1 MSELVNLIWL
11 LLVVFVFHDLEEIIT
26 VEGWLAQKREQV
38 LRALPSWLQ
47 KFVEPSLAM
56 NTAQFA
62 VAVTCVFAVLAA
74 AVVLAAATLPLGT
87 YLPFFLV
94 CLHVMFLH
102 VFTHIGHTIA
112 LRTYTPGVVTAVV
125 LVLPYSVYTY
135 VCLFEAGVLT
145 WPLVWSTL
153 PFCLLAVPILYA
165 AHWLGQAAG
174 GLVSRG

>member
-1 MSELVNLIWL
+1 MSEFVNLIWL

-26 VEGWLAQKREQV
+26 VERWLGQKRAQV
-38 LRALPSWLQ
+38 LHALPGRLQ
-47 KFVEPSLAM
+47 KLMEPSLAM

-62 VAVTCVFAVLAA
+62 VAVTCIFAVLVA

-102 VFTHIGHTIA
+102 VFTHIGHTIV
-112 LRTYTPGVVTAVV
+112 LRAYTPGVVTAVI

-135 VCLFEAGVLT
+135 VRLFEAGVIT
-145 WPLVWSTL
+145 WSLVWSTL
-153 PFCLLAVPILYA
+153 PFCLLAVPILYV

-174 GLVSRG
+174 GLVSR

>member
-94 CLHVMFLH
+94 
-102 VFTHIGHTIA
+102 
-112 LRTYTPGVVTAVV
+112 
-125 LVLPYSVYTY
+125 
-135 VCLFEAGVLT
+135 
-145 WPLVWSTL
+145 
-153 PFCLLAVPILYA
+153 
-165 AHWLGQAAG
+165 
-174 GLVSRG
+174 